1 MKWNNDPQKQKHNS
15 TAKLFRVSV
24 LEKGNLWQF
33 PTFISSKHRSSKKK
47 VPGKNATSYM
57 FRPRILTKK
66 VWVPTKRNPHFFGP
80 NIAKKSVGSKK
91 KELILFFSGRTL
103 WQNKH
108 GFQKSMSSKKRTL
121 YMFRP
126 NILPKKVW
134 VPTKRKSHFFGPNI
148 APKKVRVPKKSM
160 SSKKKGTY
168 TFLGQLSAQ
177 KVWVAKQSM
186 VPPVSFGSGCLAEW
200 CSTQHLASSRL
211 RVKPFRP
218 LWTAKGCWPPDFWV
232 KSFRTAGRQTRKLS
246 APRRWEVG
254 WVVSK
259 RLVMTWSQS
268 IVLSWPWENW
278 GGWSRGRALKTSG
291 ASQLKSAAMNT
302 VCAWTAWC
310 SCHCK

>member
-33 PTFISSKHRSSKKK
+33 PTFISSKHRK
-47 VPGKNATSYM
+47 
-57 FRPRILTKK
+57 TKK
-66 VWVPTKRNPHFFGP
+66 RFREKTLPHTCSGHAFWQ
-80 NIAKKSVGSKK
+80 KSMGSNK
-91 KELILFFSGRTL
+91 KEPTFFRAQHCQKKCGFPKKGTHSFFSGRTL

-108 GFQKSMSSKKRTL
+108 GFQKSMSSKKRNL